1 MVPEEG
7 KALFHRYMDE
17 LANRGNMAAA
27 DELVA
32 ADVVE
37 HEEPPPG
44 TPPGREGVKHFFT
57 MLRSAFPDIRITV
70 EDQVAEGDKVVSR
83 VVCRGTHRGEFMGLP
98 PTGRQVEYE
107 AIDIVRI
114 IDGQIVEHWG
124 VTDIYGLLRQLGVL
138 RQ

>member
-1 MVPEEG
+1 
-7 KALFHRYMDE
+7 MDE

-44 TPPGREGVKHFFT
+44 TPLGREGVKHFFT
-57 MLRSAFPDIRITV
+57 MLRAAFPDIRIAV
-70 EDQVAEGDKVVSR
+70 EDQIAEGDKVVSR
-83 VVCRGTHRGEFMGLP
+83 VMCRGTHRGEFMGVP
-98 PTGRQVEYE
+98 STGRQVVYE

-114 IDGQIVEHWG
+114 VDGQIVEHWG
-124 VTDIYGLLRQLGVL
+124 VTDALGLLRQLGGIP
-138 RQ
+138 R